1 MRRLQKLNAPIVPSV
16 KPLIFL
22 NVTKIGTV
30 DLFYNRAFLLD
41 SRTCLCRKNV
51 ELVDDCKKVRHY
63 GLMSMPIRMTP
74 DKVNELHAIK
84 LAGDL
89 VPFRKIA
96 KELGFNSDTEFDNY
110 RKRYPIFE
118 QSLKT
123 AREYG
128 TEELAFSVLTVVDRY
143 ENANH
148 ARAQIDAIKWVCA
161 AMNPQVYGQRIDLTV
176 TQAIDIS
183 GLIDASN
190 RRIMRDVIS
199 LPDNENEIY

>member
-63 GLMSMPIRMTP
+63 GLMSTP
-74 DKVNELHAIK
+74 ERYYPRIDETRACQ
-84 LAGDL
+84 LAGECM
-89 VPFRKIA
+89 PFSNVA
-96 KELGFNSDTEFDNY
+96 KALGFKEPWEFEEY
-110 RKRYPIFE
+110 RKKYPIFD
-118 QSLKT
+118 QHLKT
-123 AREYG
+123 ARDYG
-128 TEELAFSVLTVVDRY
+128 LEDLAFSVLGIVDLY
-143 ENANH
+143 DNANH
-148 ARAQIDAIKWVCA
+148 ARAKIDAIKWLCA
-161 AMNPQVYGQRIDLTV
+161 VMNPQIYGQRIDLTV

-190 RRIMRDVIS
+190 RRIMRDVIP
-199 LPDNENEIY
+199 LPDNESEIY